1 MPTGKWRCHFAAL
14 SVAVTSACVPFVLP
28 PAAAADG
35 TSSSP
40 PAGLAGVR
48 GRVLR
53 AGEMRGFA
61 PQGRRLFTTNA
72 HSWGVSEEMSGSQL
86 TAFVSQLKREG
97 FVAALRENVTASASA
112 TAGVSIVE
120 RFRSSQGAR
129 AELAANI
136 KQDKAAPS
144 GGHPFES
151 FVVSGIPGASGF
163 GYEGI
168 TAANVAF
175 TKGAY
180 YYLVGA
186 EGAASGTASAR
197 ATVIAAARHLYQRV
211 PA

>member
-1 MPTGKWRCHFAAL
+1 MPTRKRRCHAAAL
-14 SVAVTSACVPFVLP
+14 FVAVSSACVPFVLT
-28 PAAAADG
+28 PAAGADG

-53 AGEMRGFA
+53 AGEMKGFA

-72 HSWGVSEEMSGSQL
+72 SSWGASEQMSGSQL
-86 TAFVSQLKREG
+86 TAFVSQLKHEG
-97 FVAALRENVTASASA
+97 FVAALRENLTASASA

-136 KQDKAAPS
+136 KQFKAAPS
-144 GGHPFES
+144 DGQPFEP
-151 FVVSGIPGASGF
+151 FAVSGIPGARGF
-163 GYEGI
+163 GYQG
-168 TAANVAF
+168 TMTANVAF

-186 EGAASGTASAR
+186 EGAASGTASGR